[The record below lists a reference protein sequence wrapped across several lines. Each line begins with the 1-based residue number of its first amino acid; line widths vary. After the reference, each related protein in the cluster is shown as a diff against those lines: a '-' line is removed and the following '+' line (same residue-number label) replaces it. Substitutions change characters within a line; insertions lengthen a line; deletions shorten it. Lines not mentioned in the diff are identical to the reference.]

1 VPVPVVPVLLL
12 ELEPVPVVVSV
23 VLEDEPDVAPG
34 VVVGAGVV
42 TEPEP
47 EVDPLAPGVVVVLG
61 GEAEGVLSAP
71 GVSVVRVVPDSVHA
85 VMVRP
90 SARAQ
95 KPVTNLFMVVSS
107 LGGSCRPGWEI
118 ATAVPATRLT
128 GCESFTTTAGA
139 TWKAYRKGAENEAR
153 RLT

>member
-1 VPVPVVPVLLL
+1 VPVPLVP
-12 ELEPVPVVVSV
+12 LEPVPVVVSV

-34 VVVGAGVV
+34 AGVVGVGVV

-47 EVDPLAPGVVVVLG
+47 ETDPLASGVVVVDG
-61 GEAEGVLSAP
+61 GDADGVRSAG

-95 KPVTNLFMVVSS
+95 RPVTNLFMVMSS
-107 LGGSCRPGWEI
+107 LGVFVFVDRRVKLQRPCPPR
-118 ATAVPATRLT
+118 A
-128 GCESFTTTAGA
+128 
-139 TWKAYRKGAENEAR
+139 
-153 RLT
+153 